1 MVLEIK
7 NLSVSY
13 RDKTGYVEALK
24 KVSFGVEKGEI
35 LGIIGES
42 GSGKSTLALSLLGIL
57 PFDSKKQG
65 SAIFKQKDI
74 LSLGEKE
81 LESLRGNQIGLI
93 FQDPTGS
100 FNPVLSIGYQFEEVL
115 KKKMNVKSRKK
126 RRDIIFDSFKKVRLA
141 DAERI
146 FRSYPHQLSGGQLQR
161 AAIAIAIS
169 QKPGILVAD
178 EPTSSLD
185 VTIESQIVYLFKE
198 LKQELDLT
206 IIFITHN
213 LDLIRVLC
221 DRAVVLYQGIVREI
235 AGKDELFTLP
245 KDSYTK
251 ELLSSFKKL
260 ELQSSE

>member
-1 MVLEIK
+1 MILEVK

-13 RDKTGYVEALK
+13 RDKAGYVEALK
-24 KVSFGVEKGEI
+24 RVSFDVEKGEI

-57 PFDSKKQG
+57 PFDSKNKG
-65 SAIFKQKDI
+65 SVVFEERDI
-74 LSLGEKE
+74 LSLKEKE
-81 LESLRGNQIGLI
+81 LELLRGNKIGLI

-115 KKKMNVKSRKK
+115 KNKLNIKNRKK
-126 RRDIIFDSFKKVRLA
+126 RRDIIFDSFKKTRLPEP
-141 DAERI
+141 ERI
-146 FRSYPHQLSGGQLQR
+146 FKSYPHQLSGGQLQR

-169 QKPGILVAD
+169 QNPCILVAD

-198 LKQELDLT
+198 LKEALDLT

-221 DRAVVLYQGIVREI
+221 DRAVVFYQGGLREI

-260 ELQSSE
+260 EL